1 MIYVVATLVAK
12 PDKHAD
18 LLAGAKICIAATQK
32 EAGCISYD
40 LLHSITEPNTFVF
53 VERWETRESLTVHSK
68 SGHLKVW
75 RAVSNECITSRK
87 IEIIH
92 PDKVENVL

>member
-1 MIYVVATLVAK
+1 MIYVVATLIAK

-18 LLAGAKICIAATQK
+18 LIAGAKICIAATQK

-40 LLHSITEPNTFVF
+40 LLHSITEPDTFIF
-53 VERWETRESLTVHSK
+53 VERWETREALTAHSK
-68 SGHLKVW
+68 AEHLIVW
-75 RAVSNECITSRK
+75 RTVSGACITSRK

-92 PDKVENVL
+92 PDKVEAM